1 MSIFPEQASPLP
13 PEFCP
18 DLHGVLGENGTM
30 HTQRGFSLLETTAF
44 GAVIAMVATGILS
57 ALPGVMAANHQA
69 HLLQQSNA
77 LLRHVQAEMSE
88 VGWENLVA
96 LDGAV
101 LDHEALQGSPVED
114 LTRFEARLSMIEVS
128 TTMRQVRVDIIYL
141 PPSHS
146 GSERERLMASGI
158 TRRARR

>member
-1 MSIFPEQASPLP
+1 
-13 PEFCP
+13 
-18 DLHGVLGENGTM
+18 M

-57 ALPGVMAANHQA
+57 ALPGVMAANYQA
-69 HLLQQSNA
+69 HLLQQSNS

-114 LTRFEARLSMIEVS
+114 ISRFEARLSVLDVS
-128 TTMRQVRVDIIYL
+128 TTMRQVRVDIVYL
-141 PPSHS
+141 PPSKA
-146 GSERERLMASGI
+146 GSESERLMASGI

>member
-1 MSIFPEQASPLP
+1 MQ
-13 PEFCP
+13 
-18 DLHGVLGENGTM
+18 
-30 HTQRGFSLLETTAF
+30 TQRGFSLLETTAF

-88 VGWENLVA
+88 VTWENLVA

-114 LTRFEARLSMIEVS
+114 ITRFEARLSMIDVS
-128 TTMRQVRVDIIYL
+128 ATMRQVRIDIVYL
-141 PPSHS
+141 PPGRS
-146 GSERERLMASGI
+146 GGERERVMASGI